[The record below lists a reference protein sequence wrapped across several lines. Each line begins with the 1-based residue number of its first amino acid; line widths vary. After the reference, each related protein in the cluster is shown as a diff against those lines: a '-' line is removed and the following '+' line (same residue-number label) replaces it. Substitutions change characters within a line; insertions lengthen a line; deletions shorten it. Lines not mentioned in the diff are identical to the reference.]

1 MMLDTPLAPPVVP
14 AVTPLRSAFAVLA
27 NLWIRH
33 RATWRST
40 FVSSVLQPTLYL
52 LALGL
57 TLGAH
62 IRPGPDTWGRPYA
75 EFLAPGILV
84 TRAVQNA
91 VGESTYPLLDGFKW
105 TRTYWA
111 AVASPIAP
119 VDLLNGQ
126 ILWVVVQVL
135 ESAAA
140 FIGVAPRFGAVGP
153 GTALSTVLAVLTGVA
168 VGIPVM
174 AFVASLEREGPWF
187 TVLSRFVILPMTL
200 AAGTYFPVSQ
210 LPSWLRPLAWIT
222 PVWHGNELAREA
234 AFGGLDAMTL
244 LFHLGYLVLF
254 VAGGYAM
261 ARRRF
266 TRRLTS

>member
-1 MMLDTPLAPPVVP
+1 MLG
-14 AVTPLRSAFAVLA
+14 

-33 RATWRST
+33 RVTWRST
-40 FVSSVLQPTLYL
+40 FISSVLQPTLYL

-62 IRPGPDTWGRPYA
+62 IRPGPNTWGQPYA
-75 EFLAPGILV
+75 VYLVPGILV

-91 VGESTYPLLDGFKW
+91 VGESTYPLLDGFRW

-111 AVASPIAP
+111 AVSSPLEP

-126 ILWVVVQVL
+126 VLWVAVQVL
-135 ESAAA
+135 ESAVAFLVIAA
-140 FIGVAPRFGAVGP
+140 VFGVVTGP
-153 GTALSTVLAVLTGVA
+153 GVVLSLFFAMLTGLAVA
-168 VGIPVM
+168 VPVM

-210 LPSWLRPLAWIT
+210 LPGWLQPVAWVT

-234 AFGGLDAMTL
+234 AFGGLNVATLSVHTGYLL
-244 LFHLGYLVLF
+244 LFL
-254 VAGGYAM
+254 AAGYAM

-266 TRRLTS
+266 TRRLRF